1 MQRVRIHYH
10 KGEALQYI
18 GNLDLHKIWER
29 TFRRAQIP
37 LAYSQG
43 FHPQPRMHQA
53 CPLPLGFTSCAEL
66 LDFWCDSDDSLD
78 YLKTQLEKTVQPG
91 IEIQELRLVP
101 LKSPALQ
108 TIVESTLYQ
117 VTLPSDLDLS
127 DLPTRINRLTKSKKI
142 LRERR
147 GKTYDLK
154 PLLKELSFS
163 DTQPGVITMRLSAL
177 PGATGRPEE
186 VLEELG
192 ISPFSVDV
200 ERIELNLLEEDFSAI
215 QPTDY

>member
-1 MQRVRIHYH
+1 MQRIRVHYH

-53 CPLPLGFTSCAEL
+53 CPLPLGFTSQVEI
-66 LDFWCDSDDSLD
+66 LDFWCESDETLAELQQKLD
-78 YLKTQLEKTVQPG
+78 RTVQPG
-91 IEIQELRLVP
+91 IEIQSLTSIP
-101 LKSPALQ
+101 LQSPPLQ
-108 TIVESTLYQ
+108 TIVESTVYR
-117 VTLPSDLDLS
+117 VTLINSF
-127 DLPTRINRLTKSKKI
+127 DLPSIQAEVTNLNASEHCIRQ
-142 LRERR
+142 RR
-147 GKTYDLK
+147 GKEYDLRA
-154 PLLKELSFS
+154 LIKELTFE
-163 DTQPGVITMRLSAL
+163 TTRPATITMRLSAL

-186 VLEELG
+186 VLDELK

-200 ERIELNLLEEDFSAI
+200 ERIGLNLLQILEDSK
-215 QPTDY
+215 TKE

>member
-1 MQRVRIHYH
+1 MQRVRIHYY

-18 GNLDLHKIWER
+18 GNLDLHKVWER

-53 CPLPLGFTSCAEL
+53 CPLPLGFTSRVEL
-66 LDFWCDSDDSLD
+66 LDFWCKSDESLED
-78 YLKTQLEKTVQPG
+78 LRAKLERTVQPG
-91 IEIQELRLVP
+91 IEIQTLTIVP

-108 TIVESTLYQ
+108 TIVESSLYR
-117 VTLPSDLDLS
+117 VTLDDSAD
-127 DLPTRINRLTKSKKI
+127 PTSVEKRVAELNASEHC

-147 GKTYDLK
+147 GKQYDLRV
-154 PLLKELSFS
+154 LLKDLSFDPS
-163 DTQPGVITMRLSAL
+163 RPPTITMRLSAM

-200 ERIELNLLEEDFSAI
+200 ERIELTLMPYTEEAELPLEE
-215 QPTDY
+215 

>member
-1 MQRVRIHYH
+1 MQRVRIHYF

-18 GNLDLHKIWER
+18 GNLDLHKVWER
-29 TFRRAQIP
+29 TFRRARVP

-53 CPLPLGFTSCAEL
+53 CPLPLGFTSKVEL
-66 LDFWCDSDDSLD
+66 LDFWCDSEESLAE
-78 YLKTQLEKTVQPG
+78 LQAKLEKSVQPG
-91 IEIQELRLVP
+91 IEIQTLTTVP

-108 TIVESTLYQ
+108 TIVESAVYC
-117 VTLPSDLDLS
+117 VYLPEECDLE
-127 DLPTRINRLTKSKKI
+127 PIQQKVNRLNAAETC

-147 GKTYDLK
+147 GKQYDLRA
-154 PLLKELSFS
+154 LIKELTFS
-163 DTQPGVITMRLSAL
+163 AAQPASISMRLMAM

-192 ISPFSVDV
+192 ISPFVVDV
-200 ERIELNLLEEDFSAI
+200 VRTELTLMPIPEEEVDPNA
-215 QPTDY
+215 